1 MTIIHELDS
10 SGYRQ
15 LSAEAE
21 EIKQD
26 ILRKL
31 DKIDLKSITHLS
43 GNPNFDE
50 DTEHMNIWFIWN
62 LTVWRR

>member
-1 MTIIHELDS
+1 MTTIHELDPS
-10 SGYRQ
+10 DYRQ
-15 LSAEAE
+15 LSAE

-43 GNPNFDE
+43 GNPNFHE
-50 DTEHMNIWFIWN
+50 DTEHMNSWFIW
-62 LTVWRR
+62 TVTIWRR